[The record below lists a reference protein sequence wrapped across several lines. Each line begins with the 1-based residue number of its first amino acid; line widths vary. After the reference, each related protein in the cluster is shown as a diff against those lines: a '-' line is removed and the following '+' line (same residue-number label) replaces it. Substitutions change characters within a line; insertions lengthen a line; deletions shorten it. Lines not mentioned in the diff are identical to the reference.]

1 MGFIAF
7 LILGIIA
14 GIIAKLIIPGKQRGG
29 WFITIL
35 LGVLGAMLGGW
46 IAGLLGIDVYNEFWS
61 LPAWIAAIGGA
72 IIVLLVYGAVFGRRR
87 RR

>member
-1 MGFIAF
+1 MSFIAF
-7 LILGIIA
+7 LILGVIA

-29 WFITIL
+29 VVITII

-46 IAGLLGIDVYNEFWS
+46 IAGLLGVDVYNEFWS
-61 LPAWIAAIGGA
+61 FPAWIAAIGGA

-87 RR
+87 R

>member
-7 LILGIIA
+7 LILGVIA
-14 GIIAKLIIPGKQRGG
+14 GVIAKLIIPGKQAGG
-29 WFITIL
+29 FLITII

-46 IAGLLGIDVYNEFWS
+46 IAGLLGQNVYTEFWS

-72 IIVLLVYGAVFGRRR
+72 VLVLLIYGAVFGRRR